1 MVLFGSGFVRVRG
14 VILAAPNMDVM
25 VSLCKRRGF
34 IFPSS
39 EIYGGFASTWDYGP
53 LGSELKRNVKE
64 AWWRRVVWERPDVE
78 GLDAS
83 ILMAPQVWVASG
95 HVDSFSD
102 PLVECKS
109 CHRRYRADLL
119 EEMLC
124 PECGSTDMTEP
135 RQFNMMFKTF
145 VGPVEADAAVAYLR
159 PETCQG
165 IFVNF
170 ENVLNTARP
179 TPKLPFGIAQ
189 IGKAF
194 RNEIVTGNF
203 TFRTRE
209 FEQFE
214 LEYFVHPEQADQVLL
229 EWRDERLRWYT
240 DLGVDP
246 EHLRIREHE
255 KKELAHYA
263 AACYDIE
270 YRFPDPMSWKEL
282 EGIANRTDYDLRKH
296 GASSGHPLRY
306 FDDGSGEYIDPYVI
320 EPSGGVDRA
329 VLVLLLDAYHEEEVR
344 GRKRIVLKL
353 HPTLAPIK
361 VAIFPLKRNKPE
373 LVDLAQGIAAQL
385 RPHMRTVYEQ
395 TGAIGRLYRRMD
407 EIGTPYCI
415 TVDFQ
420 SLEDPT
426 VTVRERDSMEPER
439 VHGDELLPYLRKR
452 IPW

>member
-1 MVLFGSGFVRVRG
+1 M
-14 VILAAPNMDVM
+14 AAPTMEVI

-53 LGSELKRNVKE
+53 LGSELKRNVKD
-64 AWWRRVVWERPDVE
+64 AWWRRVVWQRPDVE
-78 GLDAS
+78 GVDAA
-83 ILMAPQVWVASG
+83 ILMAPRVWEASG

-102 PLVECKS
+102 PLVECKV
-109 CHRRYRADLL
+109 CHHRFRSDLL
-119 EEMLC
+119 EEGRCL
-124 PECGSTDMTEP
+124 ECGSTDLTEP

-145 VGPVEADAAVAYLR
+145 VGPVEEDAAVAYLR

-179 TPKLPFGIAQ
+179 SPKLPFGIAQ

-203 TFRTRE
+203 VFRTRE

-214 LEYFVHPEQADQVLL
+214 MEYFVHPQDAGRVLD
-229 EWRDERLRWYT
+229 EWVQERLAWYVN
-240 DLGVDP
+240 LGVEP
-246 EHLRIREHE
+246 ENLRIRPHSED
-255 KKELAHYA
+255 ELAHYA

-270 YRFPDPMSWKEL
+270 YRFPDPMGWREL

-296 GASSGHPLRY
+296 GEYSGRDLRY
-306 FDDGSGEYIDPYVI
+306 FDDGTGERIAPYVI

-329 VLVLLLDAYHEEEVR
+329 VLVFLLDAFDEEEVR
-344 GRKRIVLKL
+344 GRKRTVLRL
-353 HPTLAPIK
+353 HPELAPIK
-361 VAIFPLKRNKPE
+361 AAVFPLKRNQPE
-373 LVDLAQGIAAQL
+373 IVEMARGIADRM
-385 RPHMRTVYEQ
+385 RPHLRVIYDD

-407 EIGTPYCI
+407 EAGTPYCI

-420 SLEDPT
+420 SLEDGT
-426 VTVRERDSMEPER
+426 VTVRERDTMEQER
-439 VHGDELLPYLRKR
+439 VAAEELLPYLRQS
-452 IPW
+452 IPC

>member
-1 MVLFGSGFVRVRG
+1 MT
-14 VILAAPNMDVM
+14 APSMDVI

-39 EIYGGFASTWDYGP
+39 EIYGGFGSTWDYGP
-53 LGSELKRNVKE
+53 LGSELKCNVKQ
-64 AWWRRVVWERPDVE
+64 AWWRSVVWERPDVE
-78 GLDAS
+78 GIDGA
-83 ILMAPQVWVASG
+83 ILMSPRIWEVSG
-95 HVDSFSD
+95 HVASFTD

-109 CHRRYRADLL
+109 CHQRFRPDML
-119 EEMLC
+119 EEKRC
-124 PECGSTDMTEP
+124 PNCGGTDFTEP

-145 VGPVEADAAVAYLR
+145 VGPVEDEASVAYLR
-159 PETCQG
+159 PETCQT

-214 LEYFVHPEQADQVLL
+214 LEYFCRPEDAERIHQ
-229 EWRDERLRWYT
+229 EWIQERLRWYT
-240 DLGVDP
+240 ELGIRP
-246 EHLRIREHE
+246 ENLRVRAHE
-255 KKELAHYA
+255 PEELAHYA

-270 YRFPDPMSWKEL
+270 YRFPDPLGWKEL
-282 EGIANRTDYDLRKH
+282 EGIANRTDYDLRRH
-296 GASSGHPLRY
+296 SEGSGHPLRY
-306 FDDGSGEYIDPYVI
+306 FDEETGQHIIPYVI

-329 VLVLLLDAYHEEEVR
+329 VLVFLLDAYDEEIVR
-344 GRKRIVLKL
+344 GEKRVVLRL
-353 HPTLAPIK
+353 HPLLAPIK
-361 VAIFPLKRNKPE
+361 VAVFPLKRNVPA
-373 LVDLAQGIAAQL
+373 LVEMAQEIARSL
-385 RPHMRTVYEQ
+385 RPHMRTIYDD

-407 EIGTPYCI
+407 EVGTPYCI

-420 SLEDPT
+420 SLEDRT
-426 VTVRERDSMEPER
+426 VTVRDRDTMEQDR
-439 VHGDELLPYLRKR
+439 VHVEELLPYLRER

>member
-1 MVLFGSGFVRVRG
+1 M
-14 VILAAPNMDVM
+14 AATSMDTI

-53 LGSELKRNVKE
+53 LGSELKRNVKQ

-78 GLDAS
+78 GIDAA

-95 HVDSFSD
+95 HVESFAD

-109 CHRRYRADLL
+109 CHHRFRADQL
-119 EEMLC
+119 EEMRC
-124 PECGSTDMTEP
+124 IYCGSTDLTEA

-145 VGPVEADAAVAYLR
+145 VGPVEDEAAVAYLR

-179 TPKLPFGIAQ
+179 APKLPFGIAQ

-214 LEYFVHPEQADQVLL
+214 LEYFVRQEEAEQSLQ
-229 EWRDERLRWYT
+229 EWVDARMRWYT
-240 DLGVDP
+240 DLGVKA
-246 EHLRIREHE
+246 ERLRIRPHE
-255 KKELAHYA
+255 EDELAHYA
-263 AACYDIE
+263 ASCYDIE
-270 YRFPDPMSWKEL
+270 YRFPDPMGWKEL
-282 EGIANRTDYDLRKH
+282 EGIANRTDYDLRRH
-296 GASSGHPLRY
+296 AEYSGQTMDY
-306 FDDGSGEYIDPYVI
+306 FDEERGERIFPYII

-329 VLVLLLDAYHEEEVR
+329 VLVFLLDAYHEEKV
-344 GRKRIVLKL
+344 RKRKRVVLRL
-353 HPTLAPIK
+353 HPALAPIK
-361 VAIFPLKRNKPE
+361 AAVFPLKRNEPQ
-373 LVDLAQGIAAQL
+373 LVEIAQEIAARL
-385 RPHMRTVYEQ
+385 RPHMRAIYDD

-407 EIGTPYCI
+407 EAGTPYCI

-420 SLEDPT
+420 SLEDRT
-426 VTVRERDSMEPER
+426 VTVRDRDSMEQDR
-439 VHGDELLPYLRKR
+439 VHVEEVLPYLQDHLA
-452 IPW
+452 W

>member
-1 MVLFGSGFVRVRG
+1 M
-14 VILAAPNMDVM
+14 AAKTLDQI

-53 LGSELKRNVKE
+53 LGAELKRNVKE

-78 GLDAS
+78 GVDAS
-83 ILMAPQVWVASG
+83 ILMSPQVWIASG
-95 HVDSFSD
+95 HVESFTD
-102 PLVECKS
+102 PLVECRD
-109 CHRRYRADLL
+109 CHHRFRADLL
-119 EEMLC
+119 EEMRCLN
-124 PECGSTDMTEP
+124 CGGTDLTEP

-145 VGPVEADAAVAYLR
+145 VGPVEDDAAVAYLR

-165 IFVNF
+165 ILVNF
-170 ENVLNTARP
+170 ENVRNTARP

-214 LEYFVHPEQADQVLL
+214 LEYFVRPEDAERVHQEWL
-229 EWRDERLRWYT
+229 EERMRWYT
-240 DLGVDP
+240 DLGVTP
-246 EHLRIREHE
+246 EHLRIRRHEEH
-255 KKELAHYA
+255 ELAHYA

-270 YRFPDPMSWKEL
+270 YRFPDPMGWKEL

-296 GASSGHPLRY
+296 SEYSGRSLEY
-306 FDDGSGEYIDPYVI
+306 FDDQTGEHLFPHII

-329 VLVLLLDAYHEEEVR
+329 LLVFLIDAYHEEEVR
-344 GRKRIVLKL
+344 GRERVVLKL
-353 HPTLAPIK
+353 HPLLAPIK
-361 VAIFPLKRNKPE
+361 VAVFPLKRNEPA
-373 LVDLAQGIAAQL
+373 LVEMARRIAGRL
-385 RPHMRTVYEQ
+385 RPHMRTIYDD

-407 EIGTPYCI
+407 EVGTPYCI
-415 TVDFQ
+415 TVDFS
-420 SLEDPT
+420 SLEDGT
-426 VTVRERDSMEPER
+426 VTVRDRDTMEQER
-439 VHGDELLPYLRKR
+439 VQEGNLLSFLREK

>member
-1 MVLFGSGFVRVRG
+1 M
-14 VILAAPNMDVM
+14 AAPRLDTI
-25 VSLCKRRGF
+25 VSLCKRRGY

-64 AWWRRVVWERPDVE
+64 AWWRSVVWERPDVE
-78 GLDAS
+78 GIDAS
-83 ILMAPQVWVASG
+83 ILMSPQVWVASG
-95 HVDSFSD
+95 HVESFND

-109 CHRRYRADLL
+109 CHHRFRADLL
-119 EEMLC
+119 EEMRCLN
-124 PECGSTDMTEP
+124 CGETDLTEP

-145 VGPVEADAAVAYLR
+145 VGAVEDEASVAYLR

-170 ENVLNTARP
+170 ESVLNTARP

-214 LEYFVHPEQADQVLL
+214 LEYFVRPEDAEQAHQ
-229 EWRDERLRWYT
+229 EWLDERLRWYT

-246 EHLRIREHE
+246 ENLRIRPHE
-255 KKELAHYA
+255 QDELAHYA

-270 YRFPDPMSWKEL
+270 YRFPDPMGWKEL

-296 GASSGHPLRY
+296 SEYSGHTLNY
-306 FDDGSGEYIDPYVI
+306 FDDATGEHVDPYVI

-329 VLVLLLDAYHEEEVR
+329 VLIFLLDAYHEEEVR
-344 GRKRIVLKL
+344 GRKRVVLRL
-353 HPTLAPIK
+353 HPVLAPIK
-361 VAIFPLKRNKPE
+361 AAVFPLKRNNPE
-373 LVDLAQGIAAQL
+373 LVEIAQGVANQL
-385 RPHMRTVYEQ
+385 RPHMRTIYDD

-407 EIGTPYCI
+407 EAGTPYCI

-420 SLEDPT
+420 SLEDQT
-426 VTVRERDSMEPER
+426 VTVRDRDSMEQDR
-439 VHGDELLPYLRKR
+439 VHLDELLAFLRRK

>member
-1 MVLFGSGFVRVRG
+1 MF
-14 VILAAPNMDVM
+14 APSMDVI

-39 EIYGGFASTWDYGP
+39 EIYGGFGSTWDYGP
-53 LGSELKRNVKE
+53 LGSELKCNVKQ
-64 AWWRRVVWERPDVE
+64 AWWRRIVWERPDVE
-78 GLDAS
+78 GIDGA
-83 ILMAPQVWVASG
+83 ILMSPRIWEVSG
-95 HVDSFSD
+95 HVASFTD

-109 CHRRYRADLL
+109 CHQRFRPDMLEDKRCPNCGGTDL
-119 EEMLC
+119 
-124 PECGSTDMTEP
+124 TEP

-145 VGPVEADAAVAYLR
+145 VGPVEDEASVAYLR
-159 PETCQG
+159 PETCQT

-214 LEYFVHPEQADQVLL
+214 LEYFCRPEDAERIHQ
-229 EWRDERLRWYT
+229 EWIRERLRWYIE
-240 DLGVDP
+240 LGIRP
-246 EHLRIREHE
+246 ENLRVRAHE
-255 KKELAHYA
+255 PEELAHYA

-270 YRFPDPMSWKEL
+270 YRFPDPLGWKEL
-282 EGIANRTDYDLRKH
+282 EGIANRTDYDLRRH
-296 GASSGHPLRY
+296 GEGSGHPLRY
-306 FDDGSGEYIDPYVI
+306 YDEETGQHIIPYVI

-329 VLVLLLDAYHEEEVR
+329 VLVFLLDAYDEEIVR
-344 GRKRIVLKL
+344 GEKRVVLRL
-353 HPTLAPIK
+353 HPLLSPIK
-361 VAIFPLKRNKPE
+361 VAVFPLKRNVPA
-373 LVDLAQGIAAQL
+373 LVEMAREIARRL
-385 RPHMRTVYEQ
+385 RPHMRTIYDD

-407 EIGTPYCI
+407 EVGTPYCI

-420 SLEDPT
+420 SLEDRT
-426 VTVRERDSMEPER
+426 VTVRDRDTMEQDR
-439 VHGDELLPYLRKR
+439 VRVEELLPYLRER